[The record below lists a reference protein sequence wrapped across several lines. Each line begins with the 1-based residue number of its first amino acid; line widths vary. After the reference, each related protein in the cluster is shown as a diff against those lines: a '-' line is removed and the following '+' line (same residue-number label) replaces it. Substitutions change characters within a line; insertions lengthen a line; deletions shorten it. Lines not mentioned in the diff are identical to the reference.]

1 MPSFS
6 ARHGLDL
13 PDAEITIRHDAPD
26 WLRHIVLAVA
36 YEAGMQ
42 PSGIRTILC
51 DQLMETPDGNNWS
64 EFPNVDGEVH
74 GLIEKAP
81 WFFVYDLIETIHG
94 RLARTYAHDPSRVA
108 TFVEKINRAF
118 RKKGVGWQLV
128 DGQIQV
134 RGPEIFEH
142 SLHTA
147 MHLAAATSRDVARR
161 ELQEALRDLSRR
173 PEPELTGA
181 IQHAMAALEC
191 VARDVTGE
199 PNLTLGEWLR
209 RNPQTFPAPLGTA
222 VEKLWGYASEY
233 GRHVREGRPPNFE
246 EVEMVVGI
254 AGALTVYLLRKA

>member
-6 ARHGLDL
+6 ERLGLDL
-13 PDAEITIRHDAPD
+13 PDAEITIRHDAPE
-26 WLRHIVLAVA
+26 WLRPIVLAVA

-42 PSGIRTILC
+42 PSGVRAILC
-51 DQLMETPDGNNWS
+51 DQLMESPDGNNWS
-64 EFPNVDGEVH
+64 EFPNVDGEVQ
-74 GLIEKAP
+74 GLIGKAP
-81 WFFVYDLIETIHG
+81 WFFVYDLIETIHA

-108 TFVEKINRAF
+108 TFVEKINRIF
-118 RKKGVGWQLV
+118 RKRGVGWQLM

-147 MHLAAATSRDVARR
+147 MDLAAVTTRDIAHR
-161 ELQEALRDLSRR
+161 ELQETLRDLSRR

-191 VARDVTGE
+191 VARDITGE

-209 RNPQTFPAPLGTA
+209 RNPQSFPAPLGTA

-233 GRHVREGRPPNFE
+233 GRHVREGRPPTFE